1 MLGSVGIIHRHHG
14 LKLALRPPAE
24 NVCIGEMIWMV
35 MQLFKDRR
43 SIRKFE
49 DKPVE
54 EEKLTEV
61 LEAARLAP
69 SWANRQCW
77 TFIVVKDPNRRRQIS
92 EILEHNPAQKAVV
105 QAPVLIVA
113 CADPAESG
121 DMFGKGYYLV
131 DIGIAMQQLCLEAW
145 SQGLGTVWV
154 GMFDEEK
161 VRPVLNVP
169 ENIRIVA
176 LTPLGY
182 PAKWPEDR
190 GRKPLNDIVHEE
202 TWDAA
207 KYEARSTEGR
217 LH

>member
-1 MLGSVGIIHRHHG
+1 
-14 LKLALRPPAE
+14 
-24 NVCIGEMIWMV
+24 MV
-35 MQLFKDRR
+35 MQIFKDRR

-49 DKPVE
+49 DTPVE
-54 EEKLTEV
+54 EEKLQEV

-77 TFIVVKDPNRRRQIS
+77 SFIVVKDPTRRQAVS
-92 EILEHNPAQKAVV
+92 EILEHNPAQKAVL

-121 DMFGKGYYLV
+121 ELLGKGYYLV

-145 SQGLGTVWV
+145 NQGLGTVWV

-161 VRPVLNVP
+161 LRPVLGVP
-169 ENIRIVA
+169 DAIRIVA

-182 PAKWPEDR
+182 PAKWPDDR
-190 GRKPLNDIVHEE
+190 GRKPLDDIVHRE
-202 TWDAA
+202 TWDAE
-207 KYEARSTEGR
+207 KYANRSQEGR

>member
-1 MLGSVGIIHRHHG
+1 
-14 LKLALRPPAE
+14 
-24 NVCIGEMIWMV
+24 MV

-49 DKPVE
+49 KTPVE
-54 EEKLTEV
+54 EEKLQEV

-77 TFIVVKDPNRRRQIS
+77 SFIVVKDPARRQQVS
-92 EILEHNPAQKAVV
+92 EILEHNPAQKAVA

-121 DMFGKGYYLV
+121 DLLGKGYYLV

-145 SQGLGTVWV
+145 NQGLGTVWV
-154 GMFDEEK
+154 GMFDEDK
-161 VRPVLNVP
+161 MRPVLNVP

-182 PAKWPEDR
+182 PAKWPEER
-190 GRKPLNDIVHEE
+190 GRKPLDAIVHRE
-202 TWDAA
+202 TWDAT
-207 KYEARSTEGR
+207 KYEGRSQEAR